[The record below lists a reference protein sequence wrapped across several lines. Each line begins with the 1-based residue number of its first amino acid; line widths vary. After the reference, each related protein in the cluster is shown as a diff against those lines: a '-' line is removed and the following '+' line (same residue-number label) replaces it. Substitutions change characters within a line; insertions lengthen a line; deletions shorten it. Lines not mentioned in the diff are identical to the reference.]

1 MAGFTPMMQQY
12 LKIKEQYKD
21 ALLFFRLGDFYELFF
36 EDAVIASREL
46 EIALTGR
53 DCGLEERAPMCGVP
67 YHSVE
72 SYIARLIEKGY
83 KIAICEQMQD
93 PKEAKGLVERQV
105 VRVITPGTV
114 LEDSMLEEKS
124 NNYLVSIFKDG
135 QNFGFSIVD
144 VSTGEFYVSQITGQD
159 AQAKL
164 LDELSRVAPR
174 EILINQSAELDQQ
187 LLSTLKERF
196 SCFITLYHEWA
207 YSYNSAYQK
216 LIQHFSVHSLEGFGC
231 QNMSYGICAAGALME
246 YLTETQKGTLS
257 HITRIKPY
265 YLESYMVLDAATR
278 RNLELTETIRGRD
291 KRGSLLWLLDKTNT
305 AMGGRLMRKWIQQP
319 LVKKEEIEY
328 RLDGVEELCTNRI
341 LLDDLCDKFKRVYD
355 LERLMARISY
365 GTANARDL
373 LSLKQSIR
381 NLPDIKKLLQH
392 CKSAILKDAYLNL
405 DTLDDVYSLIEE
417 SIAEDPPPTI
427 KEGNIIKEGYNA
439 QLDQYRRA
447 MREGKEWIAS
457 LEQKER
463 ERTGIKNLKV
473 GFNKVFGYYI
483 EVTKSYY
490 DMVPKDYIRKQT
502 LANAERY
509 ITPELKEMEDA
520 ILGAEE
526 KSVKLE
532 YQLFLKIRE
541 EVAKHVDRIQS
552 AAQIISTLDVLCSLA
567 RVAIENDY
575 VRPQIATDGIIS
587 IKDGRHPVVEKTLSG
602 SMFVPNDTYLDK
614 ADHRLIIITGPNM
627 AGKSTYMRQ
636 VALIVLMAQIGS
648 FVPAREAK
656 IGIVDRIFTRIGASD
671 DLAAGQ
677 STFMV
682 EMNEVANIL
691 HNATPDSLLI
701 LDEIGRGT
709 STFDGLSIA
718 WAVIEYICTQKS
730 LGCKTLFATHYH
742 ELTELEGKLP
752 GVKNYCVSVKEQGDN
767 IIFLRKIVRG
777 GSDKSFGIQVARLA
791 GLPEPVIERAKAIL
805 AQLEESDIAKKT
817 SAATSSYVAEKKPM
831 GEQLSFFIPRPSEIE
846 EELKTID
853 VLNITPIEAMNILYR
868 LVQKAKQQ

>member
-1 MAGFTPMMQQY
+1 MAGLTPMMQQY
-12 LKIKEQYKD
+12 MKIKEQYKD

-36 EDAVIASREL
+36 DDAVIASREL

-53 DCGLEERAPMCGVP
+53 DCGLKERAPMCGVP

-72 SYIARLIEKGY
+72 GYIARLIEKGY

-93 PKEAKGLVERQV
+93 PEEAKGLVERQV

-135 QNFGFSIVD
+135 SNFGFSIVD
-144 VSTGEFYVSQITGQD
+144 VSTGEFYVSQITGEN
-159 AQAKL
+159 AEAKL
-164 LDELSRVAPR
+164 MDELSRVSPR
-174 EILINQSAELDQQ
+174 EILINQSAELDQH
-187 LLSTLKERF
+187 LLGTLKERC
-196 SCFITLYHEWA
+196 SPFITLYHEWA

-231 QNMSYGICAAGALME
+231 QHMDYGICAAGALME
-246 YLTETQKGTLS
+246 YLTETQKNALR

-278 RNLELTETIRGRD
+278 RNLELTETIRGKD
-291 KRGSLLWLLDKTNT
+291 KRGSLLWLLDKTST
-305 AMGGRLMRKWIQQP
+305 AMGGRLIRKWIQQP
-319 LVKKEEIEY
+319 LIKKEEIEY
-328 RLDGVEELCTNRI
+328 RLDGVEELCSDRI
-341 LLDDLCDKFKRVYD
+341 LLDDLCAMLKRVYD

-373 LSLKQSIR
+373 LSLKQSVK
-381 NLPDIKKLLQH
+381 NLPDIKKLLEH
-392 CKSAILKDAYLNL
+392 CKSAILKDAYVNL
-405 DTLDDVYSLIEE
+405 DTLDDIYNLIEE

-427 KEGNIIKEGYNA
+427 KEGNIIKDGYDA

-463 ERTGIKNLKV
+463 EKTGIKNLRV

-490 DMVPKDYIRKQT
+490 DMVPEYYIRKQT

-526 KSVKLE
+526 KSVQLE

-541 EVAKHVDRIQS
+541 EIARHVDRIQ
-552 AAQIISTLDVLCSLA
+552 ATAQIISTLDVLCSLA

-575 VRPQIATDGIIS
+575 VRPEITTDGIIS
-587 IKDGRHPVVEKTLSG
+587 IKEGRHPVVEKTLPSG
-602 SMFVPNDTYLDK
+602 MFVPNNTYLDK
-614 ADHRLIIITGPNM
+614 SDHRLMIITGPNM

-671 DLAAGQ
+671 DLSAGQ

-777 GSDKSFGIQVARLA
+777 GSDKSFGIQVAKLA
-791 GLPEPVIERAKAIL
+791 GLPEPVVERAKAIL
-805 AQLEESDIAKKT
+805 SQLEESDIANKS
-817 SAATSSYVAEKKPM
+817 SAATSSVTEKKPT
-831 GEQLSFFIPRPSEIE
+831 GEQLSFFIPKPSEIE
-846 EELKTID
+846 EELKSID
-853 VLNITPIEAMNILYR
+853 VLNITPMEAMNILYR
-868 LVQKAKQQ
+868 LVEKAKKQ

>member
-1 MAGFTPMMQQY
+1 MSGLTPMMQQY
-12 LKIKEQYKD
+12 MKIKEQYKD

-36 EDAVIASREL
+36 DDAVIASREL

-72 SYIARLIEKGY
+72 GYIARLIEKGY

-93 PKEAKGLVERQV
+93 PEEAKGLVERQV

-114 LEDSMLEEKS
+114 LEDSMLEEKN

-144 VSTGEFYVSQITGQD
+144 VSTGEFYLSQVTGEN
-159 AQAKL
+159 AQPKL

-174 EILINQSAELDQQ
+174 EILINQSAELDQP
-187 LLSTLKERF
+187 LLSILKERC
-196 SCFITLYHEWA
+196 SPFITLYHEWA

-231 QNMSYGICAAGALME
+231 QHLSYGICAAGALME
-246 YLTETQKGTLS
+246 YLTETQKNTLR

-265 YLESYMVLDAATR
+265 YLESYMILDAATR
-278 RNLELTETIRGRD
+278 RNLELTETIRGKER
-291 KRGSLLWLLDKTNT
+291 KGSLLWLLDKTCT
-305 AMGGRLMRKWIQQP
+305 AMGGRLIRKWIQQP
-319 LVKKEEIEY
+319 LIKKEEIEY
-328 RLDGVEELCTNRI
+328 RLDGVEELYNNAV
-341 LLDDLCDKFKRVYD
+341 LLDDLCSMLKRVYD

-373 LSLKQSIR
+373 LALKQSVK
-381 NLPDIKKLLQH
+381 NLPEIKKLLEP
-392 CKSAILKDAYLNL
+392 CKSAILKDAHVNL
-405 DTLDDVYSLIEE
+405 DTLEDIYNLIEE

-427 KEGNIIKEGYNA
+427 KEGNIIKDGYDA
-439 QLDQYRRA
+439 QLDRYRRA

-457 LEQKER
+457 LEQRER
-463 ERTGIKNLKV
+463 EKTGIKNLRV

-490 DMVPKDYIRKQT
+490 DMVPEYYIRKQT

-509 ITPELKEMEDA
+509 ITPELKEMEDT

-526 KSVKLE
+526 KSIKLE
-532 YQLFLKIRE
+532 YQIFLSIRE
-541 EVAKHVDRIQS
+541 EIARHVDRIQ
-552 AAQIISTLDVLCSLA
+552 ATAQIISTLDVLCSLA
-567 RVAIENDY
+567 KVAIENDY
-575 VRPQIATDGIIS
+575 VRPQITTDGVIS
-587 IKDGRHPVVEKTLSG
+587 IKEGRHPVVEKTIPG
-602 SMFVPNDTYLDK
+602 GMFVPNDTYLDK
-614 ADHRLIIITGPNM
+614 SDHRLMIITGPNM

-656 IGIVDRIFTRIGASD
+656 IGLVDRIFTRIGASD
-671 DLAAGQ
+671 DLSAGQ

-752 GVKNYCVSVKEQGDN
+752 GVKNYRISVKEQGDN

-777 GSDKSFGIQVARLA
+777 GSDKSFGIQVAKLA

-805 AQLEESDIAKKT
+805 SQLEESDIARKS
-817 SAATSSYVAEKKPM
+817 SAATSYVAEKKPI

-846 EELKTID
+846 EELKKID
-853 VLNITPIEAMNILYR
+853 VLNITPMEAMNILYR
-868 LVQKAKQQ
+868 LVEKAKQQ